1 MIQDVIIS
9 KKKQFIDDRGKIMH
23 MLRND
28 EDIFKSFGEI
38 YFSCIFQYKVKAWHL
53 HKKMTL
59 NYSVIHGEIKL
70 VLFDDRAK
78 SSTKGLVQEIKL
90 SPENHCVVTVPPLI
104 WNGFIS
110 LYKGTSIVANCSDI
124 PHDINEIIRKDFN
137 DTSIPYRWK

>member
-9 KKKQFIDDRGKIMH
+9 KKKQVIDDRGKIMH

-38 YFSCIFQYKVKAWHL
+38 YFSCIFANKIKAWHL

-70 VLFDDRAK
+70 VLFDDRTE
-78 SSTKGLVQEIKL
+78 SSTKGMVQEIKL

-110 LYKGTSIVANCSDI
+110 LYNSTSIVANCSDI
-124 PHDINEIIRKDFN
+124 PHDTNEIIRKDYN
-137 DTSIPYRWK
+137 DKTIPYRWK

>member
-38 YFSCIFQYKVKAWHL
+38 YFSCIFQHKIKAWHL

-70 VLFDDRAK
+70 VLFDNRAE
-78 SSTKGLVQEIKL
+78 SATKGLVQEIKL

-124 PHDINEIIRKDFN
+124 PHDTNEIIRKEFD